1 VVGGRV
7 EVLQNPK
14 PWHKCQSLHKQA
26 GSAGSFSP
34 AITHHTRSKGKRI
47 EEKRIEEN
55 EEESDEAEEEAPY
68 PHLI

>member
-1 VVGGRV
+1 
-7 EVLQNPK
+7 
-14 PWHKCQSLHKQA
+14 LHKQA